1 MKNKLINIKVDERLL
16 PEISILKARLKI
28 QDENAKLKLVTKE
41 KPITVY
47 EDIMEEA
54 GFIKVQ
60 PKPNKYAPMNVHE
73 LMAMDFTQK
82 QWGRWIFRDNLS
94 VQLLNN
100 EGNPLNYD
108 VDLENLNSTFDVINM
123 ILHISVKKPHGFSY
137 DIAGLTDALNEIYC
151 INHVVKNEKF
161 SGKVYALGHL
171 KKIRNK
177 FNKD

>member
-1 MKNKLINIKVDERLL
+1 
-16 PEISILKARLKI
+16 
-28 QDENAKLKLVTKE
+28 
-41 KPITVY
+41 
-47 EDIMEEA
+47 MESA
-54 GFIKVQ
+54 GFTKVQ
-60 PKPNKYAPMNVHE
+60 PKPKKYVAMNVHE

-151 INHVVKNEKF
+151 INHVVKNVKF
-161 SGKVYALGHL
+161 PGKVYALGHL
-171 KKIRNK
+171 EKIRNK